1 MSHLVTTNLPL
12 KSYTSLPH
20 PDQGAAAE
28 FKIDSK
34 TPFVKFLR
42 MYNGMCVNACTSLL
56 ADAAAV
62 DELKVNAQNPEL
74 SIGSILGLLVRF

>member
-1 MSHLVTTNLPL
+1 MTTNLTL

-56 ADAAAV
+56 EDTATV
-62 DELKVNAQNPEL
+62 DELKVNAQNSEL
-74 SIGSILGLLVRF
+74 SMASILGLLVRS

>member
-1 MSHLVTTNLPL
+1 
-12 KSYTSLPH
+12 
-20 PDQGAAAE
+20 
-28 FKIDSK
+28 
-34 TPFVKFLR
+34 